1 MNIDKKLLHF
11 VLSFDIM
18 IVNERGFQNMKDFD
32 TIKKVQMFM
41 SDANVSTA
49 VKEFADANP
58 ELVKSKVALMNVFNG
73 RTNGDVK
80 GLFSKFLEF
89 YVARI
94 NKYVGVVSD
103 E

>member
-1 MNIDKKLLHF
+1 
-11 VLSFDIM
+11 M
-18 IVNERGFQNMKDFD
+18 IVNQKGIQIMKDYD
-32 TIKKVQMFM
+32 AIKTVQMFM
-41 SDANVSTA
+41 NDANVSTA

-58 ELVKSKVALMNVFNG
+58 DLVKSKVALMNVFNG

-80 GLFSKFLEF
+80 GLFEKFLDF

-94 NKYVGVVSD
+94 NKYVGVSN

>member
-1 MNIDKKLLHF
+1 
-11 VLSFDIM
+11 
-18 IVNERGFQNMKDFD
+18 MKDFD

-41 SDANVSTA
+41 NDANVSTA

-80 GLFSKFLEF
+80 ELFAKFLDF
-89 YVARI
+89 YFARI
-94 NKYVGVVSD
+94 NKYIGESNV
-103 E
+103 

>member
-1 MNIDKKLLHF
+1 MLAFCF
-11 VLSFDIM
+11 VVCYYVCKSKGIK
-18 IVNERGFQNMKDFD
+18 IMKDFD

-41 SDANVSTA
+41 NDANVSLA

-80 GLFSKFLEF
+80 GLFEKFLNF

-94 NKYVGVVSD
+94 NKYVGVSH

>member
-1 MNIDKKLLHF
+1 M
-11 VLSFDIM
+11 V
-18 IVNERGFQNMKDFD
+18 VNQKGIKIMKDFD
-32 TIKKVQMFM
+32 AIKRVQMFM

-80 GLFSKFLEF
+80 GLFEKFLNF

-94 NKYVGVVSD
+94 NKYVGVSTN

>member
-1 MNIDKKLLHF
+1 
-11 VLSFDIM
+11 M
-18 IVNERGFQNMKDFD
+18 IVNQKGIQIMKDYD
-32 TIKKVQMFM
+32 AIKKVQMFM
-41 SDANVSTA
+41 NDANVSTA

-58 ELVKSKVALMNVFNG
+58 DLVKSKVALMNVFNG

-80 GLFSKFLEF
+80 GLFEKFLEF

-94 NKYVGVVSD
+94 NKYVGVTN

>member
-1 MNIDKKLLHF
+1 
-11 VLSFDIM
+11 M
-18 IVNERGFQNMKDFD
+18 IVNQKGIQIMKDYD
-32 TIKKVQMFM
+32 AIKTVQMFM

-58 ELVKSKVALMNVFNG
+58 DLVKSKVALMNVFNG

-80 GLFSKFLEF
+80 GLFSKFLDF

-94 NKYVGVVSD
+94 NKYVGVTN

>member
-1 MNIDKKLLHF
+1 
-11 VLSFDIM
+11 M
-18 IVNERGFQNMKDFD
+18 IVNPKGIKTMKDYD
-32 TIKKVQMFM
+32 SIKKVQEFM

-49 VKEFADANP
+49 IKDFADANP
-58 ELVKSKVALMNVFNG
+58 DLVKSKVALMNVFNG

-80 GLFSKFLEF
+80 GLFEKFLNF

-94 NKYVGVVSD
+94 NKYVGVSTN

>member
-1 MNIDKKLLHF
+1 MF
-11 VLSFDIM
+11 VNQKGIK
-18 IVNERGFQNMKDFD
+18 IMKDFD
-32 TIKKVQMFM
+32 SIKRVQMFM

-58 ELVKSKVALMNVFNG
+58 DLVKSKVALMNVFNG

-80 GLFSKFLEF
+80 GLFEKFLDF

-94 NKYVGVVSD
+94 NKYVGVSTN

>member
-11 VLSFDIM
+11 VLDFDIM
-18 IVNERGFQNMKDFD
+18 IVNLRGFQNM
-32 TIKKVQMFM
+32 
-41 SDANVSTA
+41 
-49 VKEFADANP
+49 NP
-58 ELVKSKVALMNVFNG
+58 ELAKSKVALMNVFNG
-73 RTNGDVK
+73 RTNGNVK
-80 GLFSKFLEF
+80 ELFSKFLEF

>member
-18 IVNERGFQNMKDFD
+18 FVNLRGFQNMKDFD
-32 TIKKVQMFM
+32 TIKKVQEFM
-41 SDANVSTA
+41 NDANVSTA

-73 RTNGDVK
+73 RTNGNVK
-80 GLFSKFLEF
+80 DLFSKFLEF

-94 NKYVGVVSD
+94 NKYVGVSN

>member
-1 MNIDKKLLHF
+1 MHF

-18 IVNERGFQNMKDFD
+18 IVKQRGFQIMKDFD

-41 SDANVSTA
+41 NDANVSTA

-80 GLFSKFLEF
+80 ELFSKFLDF

-94 NKYVGVVSD
+94 NKYIGESNV
-103 E
+103 

>member
-1 MNIDKKLLHF
+1 
-11 VLSFDIM
+11 
-18 IVNERGFQNMKDFD
+18 MKDYD
-32 TIKKVQMFM
+32 AIKKVQMFM

-49 VKEFADANP
+49 VKEFAEANP
-58 ELVKSKVALMNVFNG
+58 DLVKSKVALMNVFNG

-80 GLFSKFLEF
+80 GLFSKFLDF

-94 NKYVGVVSD
+94 NKYVGVTN

>member
-1 MNIDKKLLHF
+1 
-11 VLSFDIM
+11 
-18 IVNERGFQNMKDFD
+18 MKDFD

-49 VKEFADANP
+49 VKDFADANP

-80 GLFSKFLEF
+80 GLF
-89 YVARI
+89 
-94 NKYVGVVSD
+94 
-103 E
+103 

>member
-1 MNIDKKLLHF
+1 
-11 VLSFDIM
+11 
-18 IVNERGFQNMKDFD
+18 MKDYD
-32 TIKKVQMFM
+32 AIKKVQMFM
-41 SDANVSTA
+41 SDANVSSA

-58 ELVKSKVALMNVFNG
+58 DLVKSKVALMNVFNG

-94 NKYVGVVSD
+94 NKYVGVTN

>member
-1 MNIDKKLLHF
+1 
-11 VLSFDIM
+11 M
-18 IVNERGFQNMKDFD
+18 IVISKGIQIMKDYD
-32 TIKKVQMFM
+32 AIKKVQMFM
-41 SDANVSTA
+41 SDANVSSA

-58 ELVKSKVALMNVFNG
+58 DLVKSKVALMNVFNG

-94 NKYVGVVSD
+94 NKYVGVTN

>member
-1 MNIDKKLLHF
+1 
-11 VLSFDIM
+11 
-18 IVNERGFQNMKDFD
+18 MKDFD

-41 SDANVSTA
+41 NDANVSTA
-49 VKEFADANP
+49 VSDFVTANP

-80 GLFSKFLEF
+80 GLFSKFLDF
-89 YVARI
+89 YFARI
-94 NKYVGVVSD
+94 NKYVGVSN